1 MEEKTIDELLNEE
14 IADEIKALSE
24 LEAGS
29 NEKSAAIEDLTKL
42 YKLRIEENKSS
53 WDADD
58 KYNRRIMDEKS
69 NDKDDEIKQKQL
81 EEQVKDRY
89 FKVGIAAAE
98 LMIPLMFYGIWM
110 NKGFKFEETGTIT
123 SSTFKGFDIVSG
135 RYFKSDIDKLKKAEN
150 ELNRQM
156 RNEMY
161 ISLNEFYYAIGLES
175 IKLGDSLGW
184 NIDDGYINLRFSSQL
199 ATDGTPCLVIDYEYG
214 PKYDFR
220 NLM

>member
-29 NEKSAAIEDLTKL
+29 NEKTAAIEDLTKL

-69 NDKDDEIKQKQL
+69 NDKADEIKQKQL
-81 EEQVKDRY
+81 EEQIKDRY

-123 SSTFKGFDIVSG
+123 SSTFKGLIN
-135 RYFKSDIDKLKKAEN
+135 RFKPTKK
-150 ELNRQM
+150 
-156 RNEMY
+156 
-161 ISLNEFYYAIGLES
+161 
-175 IKLGDSLGW
+175 
-184 NIDDGYINLRFSSQL
+184 
-199 ATDGTPCLVIDYEYG
+199 
-214 PKYDFR
+214 
-220 NLM
+220 